1 MDSLLNSS
9 SINVSY
15 LMRLVYYSSPQSSM
29 KSLCFKEGIKISTED
44 LDRLI
49 ESTNYDIRQV
59 INHLE
64 FLGGR
69 TAHVEA
75 SDKKHSN
82 KNFKVGP
89 FDVVKVAFNAEEQ
102 KNMSLNDKIGLYFHD
117 YNIAPLFVQENYL
130 SVRLSQ
136 VPL

>member
-1 MDSLLNSS
+1 
-9 SINVSY
+9 
-15 LMRLVYYSSPQSSM
+15 M
-29 KSLCFKEGIKISTED
+29 KSLCFKENIKISTED

-64 FLGGR
+64 FLSGR
-69 TAHVEA
+69 EA
-75 SDKKHSN
+75 QAEAADSKHSK

-89 FDVVKVAFNAEEQ
+89 FDVAKMVFNVQQQ
-102 KNMSLNDKIGLYFHD
+102 KNMSLSDKIGLYFHD

-130 SVRLSQ
+130 AVRLSQ
-136 VPL
+136 ISK

>member
-1 MDSLLNSS
+1 M
-9 SINVSY
+9 
-15 LMRLVYYSSPQSSM
+15 
-29 KSLCFKEGIKISTED
+29 SLCFKENIKISTED
-44 LDRLI
+44 LNHLI

-69 TAHVEA
+69 TPHMEA
-75 SDKKHSN
+75 TDRKHSN
-82 KNFKVGP
+82 KNFKLGP
-89 FDVVKVAFNAEEQ
+89 FDVVKLAFNTEEQ

-130 SVRLSQ
+130 SARSSQ